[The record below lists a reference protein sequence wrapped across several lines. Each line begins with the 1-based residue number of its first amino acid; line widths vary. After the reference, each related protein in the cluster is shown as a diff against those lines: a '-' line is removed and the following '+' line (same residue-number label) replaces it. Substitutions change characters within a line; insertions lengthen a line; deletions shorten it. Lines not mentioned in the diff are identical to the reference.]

1 PRPNETPRRRREFD
15 GGGGVGGGG
24 GGCDRISRS
33 VTLHDLA
40 LPCGAETMI
49 ARAFGLVG
57 KAWKRTPASTPPR
70 RRSDLPA
77 LLRRLHSR
85 SAQPEIF
92 REERPHLQNNSG
104 GAPPRLD
111 LISEQNWS
119 KQCYNVNTMTSADS
133 AVDSIR

>member
-1 PRPNETPRRRREFD
+1 MRSPAERTPWAVHGPLVNFRGERTAEQQRPPKREFGPPPDPTKPLGD

-92 REERPHLQNNSG
+92 REERPQLQNNSG
-104 GAPPRLD
+104 
-111 LISEQNWS
+111 
-119 KQCYNVNTMTSADS
+119 
-133 AVDSIR
+133 